1 MSALEQW
8 SRSWDDGIPTDVIN
22 TDFSK
27 AFDLVSHSK
36 LIYKMNCMGVQGLL
50 LKWIENFL
58 SDRKQRVRVNNA
70 LSRWQPVSSGVPQAS
85 VIGPILFVYYIND
98 LPLVAGNCRA
108 GLSLIKDK
116 RLIEEV
122 QRRTTKLIVILSQL
136 CYQDRLR
143 NLGLPTLEYRRLRA
157 DMLQTYRIMTGID
170 RISPDS
176 LFSMSNITS
185 TRGHNLK
192 ILKQRCSTKLRQNF
206 L

>member
-1 MSALEQW
+1 MRDLGVLI
-8 SRSWDDGIPTDVIN
+8 DTN
-22 TDFSK
+22 L
-27 AFDLVSHSK
+27 AFGAHISDLVK
-36 LIYKMNCMGVQGLL
+36 KANRMLGMIKQCFRFMGKDIIVRLYKALVRLL
-50 LKWIENFL
+50 LEN
-58 SDRKQRVRVNNA
+58 A
-70 LSRWQPVSSGVPQAS
+70 SSVWS
-85 VIGPILFVYYIND
+85 PI
-98 LPLVAGNCRA
+98 
-108 GLSLIKDK
+108 LIKDK

-176 LFSMSNITS
+176 LFSMSNITL